1 VGLSTGIAAQITLSI
16 EEQPVSSKE
25 VTGICCSR
33 FAPTPLC
40 AGWEGETSHRSPPK
54 SYHCPHENGRVI
66 DKIQEAR
73 YYPEKSLGVDMITAI
88 ATFQLPNP
96 ITIDE
101 ARKIFLS
108 TAPKYQNVTGLI
120 RKYYLLSPDGSTVS
134 GVYLWNSREEADG
147 MYTESWRSLVRGK
160 YGTDPLVT
168 YMDCLVVVDNLSQEI
183 IEA

>member
-1 VGLSTGIAAQITLSI
+1 
-16 EEQPVSSKE
+16 
-25 VTGICCSR
+25 
-33 FAPTPLC
+33 
-40 AGWEGETSHRSPPK
+40 
-54 SYHCPHENGRVI
+54 
-66 DKIQEAR
+66 
-73 YYPEKSLGVDMITAI
+73 MITAI
-88 ATFQLPNP
+88 ATFQLPNS
-96 ITIDE
+96 ITRDK

-108 TAPKYQNVTGLI
+108 TAPKYQNVPGLI
-120 RKYYLLSPDGSTVS
+120 RKYYLLSPDGSTFS